1 MPLRVGDKAVDF
13 KLKGVD
19 GKYYSLEDFKDKKVI
34 AIAFT
39 CNHCPYVKAYE
50 DRMIAIQRDYEDKGF
65 QLIAINPNDDKRY
78 PEDSFENMII
88 RAKEKGYNFPYL
100 RDEDQKVASIYG
112 AQVTPE
118 IFLIDKDRI
127 IRYHGAIDD
136 NYSDAKKVKRHYL
149 REAIEALLEGREVE
163 IKETRA
169 IGCSVKWLG

>member
-1 MPLRVGDKAVDF
+1 MPLKVGDKAVDF

-50 DRMIAIQRDYEDKGF
+50 DRMIAIQRDYGEKGF
-65 QLIAINPNDDKRY
+65 QLIAINPNDDKKY

-88 RAKEKGYNFPYL
+88 RAREKGYNFPYL
-100 RDEDQKVASIYG
+100 RDEDQRIVSIYG

-169 IGCSVKWLG
+169 IGCSIKWLG